1 MVNLAIPAKV
11 YKDVGIAFHPPFG
24 AKTYVTLDP
33 VAWRASFDPPSPP
46 PPHSACQA
54 FYVSHCCSLTTYKTS
69 NFKIILLDI
78 SCDFGSILKKYL
90 QPLLPKSWI
99 KYIFLDDKKKEDVYF
114 KAYTKKI
121 KVSEYIIWE
130 FVLFRHHCNIRYLE
144 TVSFPHSLDE
154 IWPPKCN
161 RYSSPSK
168 SNCRGRQRP
177 FPNRCN
183 SQKPSRDHTWFER
196 EWRRWKCRATA
207 TSIREFP
214 FERQPATVCS
224 IGSKPWSNRLLRRP
238 SLEEYQTSY
247 LEK

>member
-33 VAWRASFDPPSPP
+33 VAWRASFDPPSP

-99 KYIFLDDKKKEDVYF
+99 KYIFLDNKKRKM
-114 KAYTKKI
+114 
-121 KVSEYIIWE
+121 YISKRIQRKYKSLSTLFE
-130 FVLFRHHCNIRYLE
+130 SLFR
-144 TVSFPHSLDE
+144 LDIIVIFD
-154 IWPPKCN
+154 IW
-161 RYSSPSK
+161 RL
-168 SNCRGRQRP
+168 
-177 FPNRCN
+177 
-183 SQKPSRDHTWFER
+183 
-196 EWRRWKCRATA
+196 
-207 TSIREFP
+207 FP
-214 FERQPATVCS
+214 FHIP
-224 IGSKPWSNRLLRRP
+224 
-238 SLEEYQTSY
+238 
-247 LEK
+247 